1 MFGSESRKHMP
12 EALTDSIQDYLKII
26 YELTEDGEP
35 ASTTALAQRL
45 GIAPASVTGMV
56 QKLATL
62 RPALVSYRKHQG
74 VTLTAAGK
82 RAALEVI
89 RHHRLLEA
97 WLVQALGYSW
107 DEVHNEAE
115 KLEHVISEDL
125 EERIA
130 SAMGNPT
137 HDPHGEP
144 IPSAELVMPEDDSIL
159 LADLPIQQSAV
170 ISKVHAQDTDMLR
183 HLDELGLVLGTKV
196 KAIERS
202 RYDEIMRVQV
212 EGQKENAVLGPAVT
226 KRVFIKITE

>member
-1 MFGSESRKHMP
+1 MTET
-12 EALTDSIQDYLKII
+12 LTDSIQDYLKII
-26 YELTEDGEP
+26 YDLTESGES

-62 RPALVSYRKHQG
+62 KPALVSYRKHQG

-97 WLVQALGYSW
+97 WLVQTLGYSW

-144 IPSAELVMPEDDSIL
+144 IPTADLVMPADDSIL

-170 ISKVHAQDTDMLR
+170 ISKVHAQDMDMLR
-183 HLDELGLVLGTKV
+183 HLEVLGLVLGTKL
-196 KAIERS
+196 KALEKS
-202 RYDEIMRVQV
+202 RYDEMIRIQV
-212 EGQKENAVLGPAVT
+212 EGQKENTVLGPAIT
-226 KRVFIKITE
+226 KRVFIKTIE